1 MKKTIIMLLEIA
13 SVAGIIY
20 AGMRD
25 LDNEVRILRE
35 IRESGD
41 KSEFVS
47 AYRSSKKMVRERYV
61 EVYGKKHE
69 QMLDSLMRDAEAES
83 AWNY

>member
-1 MKKTIIMLLEIA
+1 MKKTIITLLEIA
-13 SVAGIIY
+13 FVAGMIY

-25 LDNEVRILRE
+25 LDNEVRSLRE

-41 KSEFVS
+41 KREFVS

>member
-1 MKKTIIMLLEIA
+1 MIKTIITLLEIA
-13 SVAGIIY
+13 SVAGMIY